1 MAEGRLYRKREEG
14 SLGVMDV
21 RDVVLR
27 RAFDGARDGNGPEPR
42 RVDERVTTEVMRAV
56 LCRDLEG
63 ESIIRHTGAE

>member
-1 MAEGRLYRKREEG
+1 
-14 SLGVMDV
+14 MDV

-56 LCRDLEG
+56 LCRDLED